1 MMEPE
6 HSAAVDLYWIPLG
19 AGGHCVRFN
28 GKVYEAVLAA
38 CRHRPRCDL
47 YHAALVVELGVDRFT
62 IELAPSP
69 DARESSRGVVATG
82 PVGAR
87 FAGRLR
93 LFRYELRCWRGGTI
107 PDLGEAVGGPRRL
120 SREAA
125 VARRMLDL
133 VAEAPTPVW
142 GRDELH
148 AGEWWNS
155 NSLIGW
161 LIAKAGLST
170 DELHPPLN
178 GRAPGWNAGL
188 EVARRDRIAGFHGSR
203 LSRDPA
209 QKGWMRRMG
218 EGRCAGSMHIDLN
231 NPQQG
236 GVMSKFFKY
245 GGIVASI
252 VLIAFGVGAIYT
264 GVDGR
269 DRVQSDLARE
279 QIVGT
284 PDSTIPNQLVDTG
297 SEAQA
302 FANVMRKHTLEAT
315 GGKTY
320 AQMPRYLD
328 KAGKGT
334 NDEKAAAVDPKSGAP
349 VANPARNIW
358 VTETALTTA
367 LNTAYFAE
375 GVATFA
381 IVMGIAMLLS
391 GIGFLILTLRVLRE
405 PTGEAKAT
413 EPAAPRPKAA
423 VAA

>member
-1 MMEPE
+1 METE
-6 HSAAVDLYWIPLG
+6 RSAAVDLYWIPLG
-19 AGGHCVRFN
+19 AGGHSVRFN
-28 GKVYEAVLAA
+28 GKVYEAVVAA
-38 CRHRPRCDL
+38 CGHRPRFDL
-47 YHAALVVELGVDRFT
+47 YHAAMVVELGPDRFT

-69 DARESSRGVVATG
+69 DAREASRGVVATG

-107 PDLGEAVGGPRRL
+107 PDLGEAVGGPVRL
-120 SREAA
+120 SRQPEAA
-125 VARRMLDL
+125 RRVLDL
-133 VAEAPTPVW
+133 VAEVPTPVW
-142 GRDELH
+142 GRDELR

-155 NSLIGW
+155 NSVIAW
-161 LIAKAGLST
+161 LVATAGLVA
-170 DELHPPLN
+170 DDVHPPLN
-178 GRAPGWNAGL
+178 GRAPGWEAGL
-188 EVARRDRIAGFHGSR
+188 EVARRDPDCGFSRIALQQGSGSER
-203 LSRDPA
+203 VDAPDGR
-209 QKGWMRRMG
+209 GVVRRQHAH
-218 EGRCAGSMHIDLN
+218 RPHN

-236 GVMSKFFKY
+236 GVMTKFFKY
-245 GGIVASI
+245 GGLVASI

-284 PDSTIPNQLVDTG
+284 PDSTIPNQLVNTG

-302 FANVMRKHTLEAT
+302 FAATIRKHTLEAT

-320 AQMPRYLD
+320 AQMPRFLD
-328 KAGKGT
+328 ESGKGT
-334 NDEKAAAVDPKSGAP
+334 NDEQAAAVDPKSGEP

-358 VTETALTTA
+358 VTSTALQTA

-381 IVMGIAMLLS
+381 IVMGIAMLFS

-405 PTGEAKAT
+405 PAGEAKAAK
-413 EPAAPRPKAA
+413 PATSRPQAA
-423 VAA
+423 ATA